1 MDKKLKKI
9 IDDNSDKLSDW
20 IRVVNDHNSMF
31 SVEKN
36 LTQDEQTDLTFK
48 AVGILAKISELYFQY
63 GAFQYNFDNSKMYV
77 HIYGPNLIIKSTKTD
92 WEFHLGINDKGIYL
106 ETHMR
111 HPENLRHMGD
121 SFYSDL
127 LSLSELGTFELQER
141 EKYISEV
148 TNKYDQLFSNQKSKI
163 FRLLRNYFV
172 GTTEIQ
178 RDILLGDFH
187 IHWSYDTDFYDV
199 VYNGC
204 LAFKILY
211 KLNYSLWKIHDLQK
225 KKK

>member
-1 MDKKLKKI
+1 
-9 IDDNSDKLSDW
+9 
-20 IRVVNDHNSMF
+20 
-31 SVEKN
+31 
-36 LTQDEQTDLTFK
+36 
-48 AVGILAKISELYFQY
+48 
-63 GAFQYNFDNSKMYV
+63 
-77 HIYGPNLIIKSTKTD
+77 
-92 WEFHLGINDKGIYL
+92 
-106 ETHMR
+106 
-111 HPENLRHMGD
+111 MGD